1 MIYIHKVTRPTKYPW
16 LEIEEFEPIVVRN
29 VGRSDSLFGR
39 EWFCSPSPRKL
50 DRVNVSARRVSSTW
64 KTVGELDEVSSRSYD
79 VLYNERY
86 DSFKLKRKRDRDFSF
101 DVLST

>member
-16 LEIEEFEPIVVRN
+16 LEVEEFEPIVIRN
-29 VGRSDSLFGR
+29 VGRRSSLFGR
-39 EWFCSPSPRKL
+39 EWFCPSPPKK
-50 DRVNVSARRVSSTW
+50 RVSSTW

-86 DSFKLKRKRDRDFSF
+86 DSFKLKRRGSRDFSF